1 MANTS
6 ARAHDRTITYMSVS
20 VFQRYAEI
28 TQRQSDSDEI
38 LAYFFNHRVM
48 DTVMAQIVT
57 QVNLLPLSEQEK
69 VTLCRAAGGTQFEKK
84 CLLLFAMWLKLVH
97 VEGNP
102 MRAEKYS
109 AVLHTQCL
117 KMIHGKYV
125 NMCTFV
131 TDTITEYVC

>member
-1 MANTS
+1 M
-6 ARAHDRTITYMSVS
+6 S

-28 TQRQSDSDEI
+28 TQRQADADPI

-48 DTVMAQIVT
+48 DGVMGQIIT
-57 QVNLLPLSEQEK
+57 QVRLLPLSDQEK
-69 VTLCRAAGGTQFEKK
+69 VTLCRAAVGTQFEKK

-102 MRAEKYS
+102 IRAEKYHTT
-109 AVLHTQCL
+109 LHAQCL

>member
-1 MANTS
+1 MSAHMSAHTS
-6 ARAHDRTITYMSVS
+6 TSL
-20 VFQRYAEI
+20 FQRYAEI
-28 TQRQSDSDEI
+28 MQRQSDADEI
-38 LAYFFNHRVM
+38 MAYFFNHRVM
-48 DTVMAQIVT
+48 DAVMAEIVR
-57 QVNLLPLSEQEK
+57 QVNLLPLSDQEK

-84 CLLLFAMWLKLVH
+84 CLLLFAMWLKLVNI
-97 VEGNP
+97 EGNP
-102 MRAEKYS
+102 MRAEKYH